1 MAGNKWRKLS
11 SAALNLFRVGM
22 DLMSGG
28 TALYRAEAV
37 DEKEWHLIMVLM
49 LLMNTNNVFFN
60 LLKSIY
66 YSAFEINHE
75 LKQVLLPAIC
85 IHLNK
90 I

>member
-49 LLMNTNNVFFN
+49 LLMNTNNVFFVFSY
-60 LLKSIY
+60 LKVYI
-66 YSAFEINHE
+66 ILP
-75 LKQVLLPAIC
+75 LKLTM
-85 IHLNK
+85 N
-90 I
+90 

>member
-11 SAALNLFRVGM
+11 SAALNLFGVGM

-49 LLMNTNNVFFN
+49 LLMNTNNVFFVFSY
-60 LLKSIY
+60 LKVYI
-66 YSAFEINHE
+66 ILP
-75 LKQVLLPAIC
+75 LKLTM
-85 IHLNK
+85 N
-90 I
+90 